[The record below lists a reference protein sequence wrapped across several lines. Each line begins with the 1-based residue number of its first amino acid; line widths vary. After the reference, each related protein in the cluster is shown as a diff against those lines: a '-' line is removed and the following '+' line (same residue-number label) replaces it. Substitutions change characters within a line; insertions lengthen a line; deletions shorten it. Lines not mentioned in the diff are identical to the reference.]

1 MEKRNPGV
9 FRASCLYLLAGV
21 GLWVVSIALAAFPG
35 ALRGMD
41 AFFQMFLGSALC
53 YLPFVL
59 LPVMLVNRKASEML
73 RLNSLSLGN
82 ALRACAVALLTVVVA
97 EDASVLWAGVLQ
109 RLGLNVFAN
118 PDPVPGNR
126 RELLLLL
133 ANSAVLAPICE
144 EMLLL
149 ANSAVLA
156 PICEEML
163 FRGAMLSAWEPRGGK
178 KAVWVTAILF
188 AILHGSIAGL
198 PMHLMA
204 GVLLALLV
212 LYTDSLYAGLIFHT
226 VYNAGITLIAYYQ
239 SSLPTDP
246 AQAAQVRADIF
257 AALGGQGVAAML
269 IEIAI
274 FMLILFVFMRRMR
287 RNESLKRMLK
297 ANEGKQLPQMEYREL
312 LRKLD
317 DDSPACAKSDAQPLR
332 TSTIL
337 VLMAGVAS
345 AIVRYIA
352 NILSML

>member
-1 MEKRNPGV
+1 MEERNPGV

-21 GLWVVSIALAAFPG
+21 GLWVVSIVLALFSG
-35 ALRGMD
+35 VLRGMNT
-41 AFFQMFLGSALC
+41 FFQMFLGSALC

-59 LPVMLVNRKASEML
+59 LPVMLVNRKAPEML

-144 EMLLL
+144 EML
-149 ANSAVLA
+149 
-156 PICEEML
+156 
-163 FRGAMLSAWEPRGGK
+163 FRGAMLSAWEPRGGR

-188 AILHGSIAGL
+188 AILHGSIEGL

-226 VYNAGITLIAYYQ
+226 VYNAGVTLIAYYQ

-246 AQAAQVRADIF
+246 VQTAQARADIF
-257 AALGGQGVAAML
+257 AALGGQNVVAML
-269 IEIAI
+269 VNIAI

-317 DDSPACAKSDAQPLR
+317 ADSPVRAKAETQPLR

-337 VLMAGVAS
+337 VLMAGVAT

>member
-35 ALRGMD
+35 ALRGMNT
-41 AFFQMFLGSALC
+41 FFQMFLGSALC

-59 LPVMLVNRKASEML
+59 LPVMLVNRKAPAML

-97 EDASVLWAGVLQ
+97 EDASVLWAGILQ
-109 RLGLNVFAN
+109 RLGLNVFTN

-126 RELLLLL
+126 RELL
-133 ANSAVLAPICE
+133 
-144 EMLLL
+144 LLL

-246 AQAAQVRADIF
+246 VQAAQVRADIF

-317 DDSPACAKSDAQPLR
+317 DDSPVRAKSDAQPLR

>member
-35 ALRGMD
+35 ALRGMN
-41 AFFQMFLGSALC
+41 AFFQMFLGSVLC
-53 YLPFVL
+53 YLPFVA
-59 LPVMLVNRKASEML
+59 LPVMLVNRKAPGML

-144 EMLLL
+144 EML
-149 ANSAVLA
+149 
-156 PICEEML
+156 
-163 FRGAMLSAWEPRGGK
+163 FRGVMLSAWEPRGGK

-246 AQAAQVRADIF
+246 VQAAQVRADIF
-257 AALGGQGVAAML
+257 AALGWQGVAAML

-317 DDSPACAKSDAQPLR
+317 DDSPVCAKSDAQPLR